1 MSKNLV
7 EILDGYKVG
16 ELKELA
22 KTSGLKGYS
31 KLKKA
36 ELVEAV
42 SKQLE
47 QVEVASLDVPDEIKN
62 IFVKEETKEKKS
74 IYVYVCGAVMQAG
87 VYELQQDSRVYEA
100 IQKAG
105 GFAENAD
112 ISEINQAA
120 LLQDEEQI
128 YVPAAGE
135 VDHSLKEEGEAGDA
149 GGKVNLNT
157 ATKEELM
164 TLAGIGESKADSIIK
179 YREEHGKFQSI
190 EDIKQIEGIKDGVF
204 QKIKDLITV

>member
-62 IFVKEETKEKKS
+62 IFVKEEKKEKAVQKKDYSYEDSYHRCCASCYERCKRWSGS
-74 IYVYVCGAVMQAG
+74 ICSGCQ
-87 VYELQQDSRVYEA
+87 S
-100 IQKAG
+100 
-105 GFAENAD
+105 GFA
-112 ISEINQAA
+112 
-120 LLQDEEQI
+120 
-128 YVPAAGE
+128 
-135 VDHSLKEEGEAGDA
+135 
-149 GGKVNLNT
+149 
-157 ATKEELM
+157 
-164 TLAGIGESKADSIIK
+164 
-179 YREEHGKFQSI
+179 
-190 EDIKQIEGIKDGVF
+190 
-204 QKIKDLITV
+204 

>member
-1 MSKNLV
+1 
-7 EILDGYKVG
+7 
-16 ELKELA
+16 
-22 KTSGLKGYS
+22 
-31 KLKKA
+31 
-36 ELVEAV
+36 
-42 SKQLE
+42 
-47 QVEVASLDVPDEIKN
+47 
-62 IFVKEETKEKKS
+62 
-74 IYVYVCGAVMQAG
+74 MQAG

-135 VDHSLKEEGEAGDA
+135 VDHSLKEAGEAGDA
-149 GGKVNLNT
+149 SGKVNLNT
-157 ATKEELM
+157 ATKEELI